1 MSMNLILLHHFAV
14 GTTGNVLCDPSGT
27 TCPTGLPQASAG
39 TSELQTVL
47 QIVFGIMA
55 AVAVLMIV
63 VAGFR
68 FVTAQGN
75 PQETAKARNTIVYA
89 IIGLAVAIVAEAIV
103 SLVLTRLK

>member
-1 MSMNLILLHHFAV
+1 MIATLLSRFAV
-14 GTTGNVLCDPSGT
+14 TPNGKVLCDPSGLQ
-27 TCPTGLPQASAG
+27 CQSGLPQVSANSSQFH
-39 TSELQTVL
+39 TAL

-63 VAGFR
+63 IAGFR

-89 IIGLAVAIVAEAIV
+89 VIGLAVALVAEAIV
-103 SLVLTRLK
+103 SLVLSRLQ